1 MKKQLLQLFLLVCT
15 LGFSQTDSLK
25 IQNYINQNREKLGLT
40 SLEAK
45 QWTIQSQTS
54 SETTGIVNYLVMQTF
69 KNIKIDNSY
78 IYFWIKNNE
87 IINSP
92 EGFISNLSSKVNT
105 TQPRLG
111 VVDAFAQALVKL
123 NENVFSTSIISS
135 EKNKY
140 ELVNGV
146 LTEDP
151 IRAELV
157 YFPNQEGN
165 LILSWSYE
173 FYSQDAKHLW
183 KVKVD
188 ATTGNL
194 LEKFDLVHNCNF
206 GPRESHSNCTS
217 TNAVVNFGHK
227 MFKSNAFELMT
238 PGTTNYRVIPWNYES
253 PNHSARQLITNPE
266 ATTTVSGG

>member
-111 VVDAFAQALVKL
+111 VVDAFVQALVKL
-123 NENVFSTSIISS
+123 NENVF
-135 EKNKY
+135 
-140 ELVNGV
+140 
-146 LTEDP
+146 
-151 IRAELV
+151 
-157 YFPNQEGN
+157 FP
-165 LILSWSYE
+165 
-173 FYSQDAKHLW
+173 
-183 KVKVD
+183 
-188 ATTGNL
+188 
-194 LEKFDLVHNCNF
+194 
-206 GPRESHSNCTS
+206 
-217 TNAVVNFGHK
+217 
-227 MFKSNAFELMT
+227 
-238 PGTTNYRVIPWNYES
+238 
-253 PNHSARQLITNPE
+253 
-266 ATTTVSGG
+266 

>member
-111 VVDAFAQALVKL
+111 VVDAFTQTLVKL
-123 NENVFSTSIISS
+123 NKNVFS
-135 EKNKY
+135 
-140 ELVNGV
+140 
-146 LTEDP
+146 
-151 IRAELV
+151 
-157 YFPNQEGN
+157 
-165 LILSWSYE
+165 
-173 FYSQDAKHLW
+173 
-183 KVKVD
+183 
-188 ATTGNL
+188 
-194 LEKFDLVHNCNF
+194 KF
-206 GPRESHSNCTS
+206 
-217 TNAVVNFGHK
+217 
-227 MFKSNAFELMT
+227 
-238 PGTTNYRVIPWNYES
+238 I
-253 PNHSARQLITNPE
+253 
-266 ATTTVSGG
+266 